1 MVWGNF
7 STSSEGIM
15 SLIFQ
20 YSMKHS
26 YVVSTTKS
34 RKVNP
39 FEDEIIQTCLNHTFT
54 GPTDPDTLDPKLINP
69 VFDVFCRCLP
79 MIISLLNIPKKTRT
93 RLWFGV
99 KHTEVCCSFVCV
111 YL

>member
-1 MVWGNF
+1 
-7 STSSEGIM
+7 M

-26 YVVSTTKS
+26 YVVSTT
-34 RKVNP
+34 NP

-79 MIISLLNIPKKTRT
+79 KKTRT

-99 KHTEVCCSFVCV
+99 ISAQVQKE
-111 YL
+111 